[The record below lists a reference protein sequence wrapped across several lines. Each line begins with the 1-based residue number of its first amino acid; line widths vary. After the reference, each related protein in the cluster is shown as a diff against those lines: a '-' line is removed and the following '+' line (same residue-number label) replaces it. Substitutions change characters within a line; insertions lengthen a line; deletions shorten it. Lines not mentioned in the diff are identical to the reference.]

1 MQDKRLKVED
11 GGWRMENAVGPHSFD
26 QHFGQL
32 NEEDDHNDH
41 NAQNNHIHYKDNV
54 NENNVNNNHNVN
66 DADKC

>member
-1 MQDKRLKVED
+1 MED
-11 GGWRMENAVGPHSFD
+11 AVSPHSFD

-32 NEEDDHNDH
+32 NKEYGHNDH
-41 NAQNNHIHYKDNV
+41 NAQNNHIHYNDNV